1 MNSMLELGWSEI
13 LAITLIGFSLVFIVL
28 VILIYIIKLFGVVFT
43 RNQKKRVATTQ
54 NTPVEEVKLPH
65 MVGSEEAAAIAMAIS
80 LYTDVMHDHESE
92 ILTIQKVKRVY
103 SPWNSK
109 IYGFTQ
115 VPERNRK

>member
-13 LAITLIGFSLVFIVL
+13 LAITLIGFSLVFTVL

>member
-1 MNSMLELGWSEI
+1 MLELGWSEI
-13 LAITLIGFSLVFIVL
+13 LAITLIGFSLVFTVL

>member
-65 MVGSEEAAAIAMAIS
+65 MVGTEEAAAIAMAIS

>member
-1 MNSMLELGWSEI
+1 MLELGWSEI
-13 LAITLIGFSLVFIVL
+13 LAITLIGFSLVFTVL

-54 NTPVEEVKLPH
+54 NTPVEEFKLPH